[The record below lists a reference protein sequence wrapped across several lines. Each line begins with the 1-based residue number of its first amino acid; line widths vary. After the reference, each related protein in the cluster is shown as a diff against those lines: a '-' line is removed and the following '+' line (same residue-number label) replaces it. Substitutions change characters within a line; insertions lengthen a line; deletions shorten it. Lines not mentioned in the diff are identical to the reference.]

1 MRSPQAI
8 SFSEIGRRS
17 AARRDS
23 QGLKKKAGIGDKIET
38 RRAGRF
44 VVHVNLPQPARGV
57 KCVAMKATF
66 QVVEE
71 AKRAGVIQNYAVAGA
86 VGAIF
91 YIEPFQTG
99 DIDFLVH
106 FPVGSSL
113 LVSLEP
119 IHEWLRSH
127 DYRMDNSGSFIV
139 EGWPIQFVPVS
150 DELSSEAL
158 KKAQYLPYDETF
170 SVRVV
175 RPEYLAAEALRLRRP
190 KDIQRISMLLLSD
203 DFDRNAFDEI
213 VVKFGLENHLKRIEG
228 QLIQ

>member
-1 MRSPQAI
+1 MKKVFEVIEQMK
-8 SFSEIGRRS
+8 SE
-17 AARRDS
+17 
-23 QGLKKKAGIGDKIET
+23 
-38 RRAGRF
+38 
-44 VVHVNLPQPARGV
+44 
-57 KCVAMKATF
+57 
-66 QVVEE
+66 
-71 AKRAGVIQNYAVAGA
+71 GVIDDYAVAGA

-106 FPVGSSL
+106 FPIESSL

-127 DYRMDNSGSFIV
+127 GYRIGNDGSFTV
-139 EGWPIQFVPVS
+139 EGWPIQFVPVG

-158 KKAQYLPYDETF
+158 KQAQYLPYDETF

-190 KDIQRISMLLLSD
+190 KDVQRISMLLLSIE
-203 DFDRNAFDEI
+203 FDRNAFDEI
-213 VVKFGLENHLKRIEG
+213 VVKFGLENHLKRIET